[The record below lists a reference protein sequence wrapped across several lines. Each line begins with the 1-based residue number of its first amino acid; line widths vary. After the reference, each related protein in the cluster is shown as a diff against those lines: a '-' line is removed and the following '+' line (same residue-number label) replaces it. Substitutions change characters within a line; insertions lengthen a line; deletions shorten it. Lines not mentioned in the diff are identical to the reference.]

1 MWKQTQKF
9 NSYKWLGSNDC
20 DKMLFAVRT
29 ACVAA
34 EIWLCISCII
44 ANLSSWDLSEY
55 VFVQVEYV
63 FVQVEYVFVQVEYAS
78 LMPENVDLS

>member
-1 MWKQTQKF
+1 
-9 NSYKWLGSNDC
+9 
-20 DKMLFAVRT
+20 MLFAART

-44 ANLSSWDLSEY
+44 ANLSSSDLSEF
-55 VFVQVEYV
+55 VFVK
-63 FVQVEYVFVQVEYAS
+63 VEYAS